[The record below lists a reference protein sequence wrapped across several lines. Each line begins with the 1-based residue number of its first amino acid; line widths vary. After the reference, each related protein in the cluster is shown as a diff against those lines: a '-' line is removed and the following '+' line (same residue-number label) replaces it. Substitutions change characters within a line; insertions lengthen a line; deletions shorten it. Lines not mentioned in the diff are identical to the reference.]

1 MDALP
6 VGNGDFIR
14 RYWQEVLH
22 TESWFVQQALAGTW
36 PAEPDDRRIW
46 LVCRLNLDVY
56 RGVAGQYTQRY
67 GNLRH
72 DSTDWVLS
80 RAVADGACS
89 YHKLWFT
96 REQLVPVQQLAARLG
111 DPHSQRINQARSLRY
126 WWLECARRLGP
137 ISHQE

>member
-6 VGNGDFIR
+6 VGDGDFIR

-36 PAEPDDRRIW
+36 PAEPEDRRIW
-46 LVCRLNLDVY
+46 LVCRPNLDVY
-56 RGVAGQYTQRY
+56 RGVAGQCTLCY

-72 DSTDWVLS
+72 DCTDSVLS
-80 RAVADGACS
+80 RAVEDGACS
-89 YHKLWFT
+89 YHELWFT
-96 REQLVPVQQLAARLG
+96 GEQLAARLG
-111 DPHSQRINQARSLRY
+111 DPHSKRINEARSLCY